1 MSETHQTGEAGQS
14 QTQTVKVWDPIV
26 RLGHWVLVIGVF
38 TAYFTGDEIPTLHI
52 WAGYTVGIVLIIRLI
67 WGFIGTKHA
76 RFSSF
81 VKGPDA
87 VWGYVSGLLNGRGER
102 SIGHNAAG
110 GAMIVALL
118 LSLTGVTVSGL
129 ALQAVE
135 NGTGPL
141 AGVISAPAE
150 PVTTDTREGDANPGA
165 YEEREDDDDDDAHE
179 RSEGYGESASHG
191 EGEDELY
198 ETLHS
203 VFVYLTLA
211 LAGLHVLG
219 VLVSSLAHRE
229 NLAAAMVTGRK
240 HK

>member
-1 MSETHQTGEAGQS
+1 MSETHQDDGTGNP

-26 RLGHWVLVIGVF
+26 RLGHWLLVIGVF
-38 TAYFTGDEIPTLHI
+38 TAYFTGDEVPTVHI

-67 WGFIGTKHA
+67 WGVIGTKHA
-76 RFSSF
+76 KFASF
-81 VKGPDA
+81 VKGPGA
-87 VWGYVSGLLNGRGER
+87 VWAYVSGLLNGRAER

-150 PVTTDTREGDANPGA
+150 PVTTEARVGDATSHA
-165 YEEREDDDDDDAHE
+165 YSERDEDDDDQDE
-179 RSEGYGESASHG
+179 RSEGYGESASHEG
-191 EGEDELY
+191 GEDELY

-219 VLVSSLAHRE
+219 VMISSLAHRE

-240 HK
+240 RQ